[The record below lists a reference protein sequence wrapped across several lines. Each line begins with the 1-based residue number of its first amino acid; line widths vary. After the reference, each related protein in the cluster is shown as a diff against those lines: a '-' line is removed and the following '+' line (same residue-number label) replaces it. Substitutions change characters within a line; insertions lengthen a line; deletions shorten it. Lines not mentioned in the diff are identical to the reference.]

1 MACHFLFLFSSDQS
15 PWGEAS
21 CRFAETPGNPLE
33 RLRRADSG
41 PSAKSQQGMRP
52 PAYDHASAAEGHNR
66 KERLDH
72 KGLSLSQ
79 SRPAEQ
85 DSCPGQTVR

>member
-1 MACHFLFLFSSDQS
+1 MAAGGPDVWPQTPGHKMACHFLFLFSLDQS

-66 KERLDH
+66 KEF
-72 KGLSLSQ
+72 
-79 SRPAEQ
+79 
-85 DSCPGQTVR
+85 